1 MPDKIENSESYPWHL
16 LTRTIFLVV
25 TFLVLG
31 LLVTVNGPTL
41 LDLKDLLGA
50 SIGQISFIFLLG
62 SIGGLIGCSLVGIL
76 LDKLKRFSYL
86 ICGFL
91 LIGLGFSSAMFPYS
105 PNLPAIYAVSFVTG
119 LLNSAFDSAG
129 QMVLFETWAG
139 RDSGPYMHAL
149 HFMFGLGAFISPL
162 LAKPFLFNSSEI
174 DVHSLDLSGQTSGN
188 ASREV
193 RNSPFVLEGSNTSSQ
208 SSLSGEAYNSS
219 DQSLFF
225 REHTWTIKALYPLLG
240 TLPVVCGC
248 MFFVY
253 FCVDLR
259 KVKIVVTDAEKE
271 ELKEKGRFP
280 GGRSL
285 VVVVA
290 MVLFFF
296 LYVGQEVAYG
306 TFITAFSV
314 QSKLGLSR
322 QEGSDVTAIFW
333 GTFAATRGLAIPA
346 AIFLNPQEIMT
357 LSCTICLVGATLL
370 SVLGE
375 VYWEV
380 FYVGSA
386 VMGAGMASVYAT
398 GLLWMEKHV
407 KMNSRILTTMVIA
420 GALGVK
426 VFPLLV
432 GQTIEKHPASFLYLN
447 LAITIG
453 CSLLYLLSSLIAKT
467 IPRSLKADEE
477 EKAEPTVTY
486 AQVSQQATSDLA

>member
-162 LAKPFLFNSSEI
+162 L
-174 DVHSLDLSGQTSGN
+174 V
-188 ASREV
+188 
-193 RNSPFVLEGSNTSSQ
+193 
-208 SSLSGEAYNSS
+208 
-219 DQSLFF
+219 
-225 REHTWTIKALYPLLG
+225 
-240 TLPVVCGC
+240 
-248 MFFVY
+248 FFVY